1 MIRYAFL
8 FIRYDKPKSIGV
20 VLGIIISIFLVGQQT
35 GIFLFLTGTMSA
47 LVDNIEADLWVV
59 DNRTADANALGP
71 IDTRIG
77 RQVESLPGVIKAY
90 PLIITRGTAKFPRG
104 RSAPVQMIGTQ
115 PPHFRGG
122 PWQILSGRMGDLVE
136 EGAVSTDIF
145 DRKILNNAGP
155 GTAFE
160 LNGRRVH
167 VAVQTRGVRGFGAT
181 YVFTTLDRARAL
193 GDIPPNKVSAF
204 LVETAGGADIPTIR
218 DHINTTMYGVR
229 AWTKKDLSR
238 STVSTILGTS
248 GIAFSVGTLII
259 FATLSGI
266 IIIGLTMYSAAVDRL
281 RDYGTLKAIGA
292 DNRTIRNLIL
302 TQALI
307 FALVGYGIAIVLIEG
322 FRSGISNSGI
332 LFEYTIAVRIGFFIV
347 TLAISLGGAVFAMR
361 RISRLEPASVFRT

>member
-1 MIRYAFL
+1 MFRFALL

-47 LVDNIEADLWVV
+47 LVDNIESDLWVV
-59 DNRTADANALGP
+59 DNRTTDANALGP

-77 RQVESLPGVIKAY
+77 RQIESLPGVIKAY
-90 PLIITRGTAKFPRG
+90 PLIVARGTAKFPRG

-115 PPHFRGG
+115 PPHFLGG
-122 PWQILSGRMGDLVE
+122 PWQIISGRMENLLED
-136 EGAVSTDIF
+136 GAVSTDIF

-160 LNGRRVH
+160 INGRRVR
-167 VAVQTRGVRGFGAT
+167 VAVQTRGVRGFGST
-181 YVFTTLDRARAL
+181 YVFTTLDRARAI
-193 GDIPPNKVSAF
+193 GDIPQNKVSAF
-204 LVETAGGADIPTIR
+204 LIKTEGGADIPTIR

-248 GIAFSVGTLII
+248 GIAFSIGTLII

-281 RDYGTLKAIGA
+281 RDYGTFKAIGA

-302 TQALI
+302 IQAMV
-307 FALVGYGIAIVLIEG
+307 FALVGYGIAVVLIEG

-332 LFEYTIAVRIGFFIV
+332 LFEYSNAVRIAFFVV
-347 TLAISLGGAVFAMR
+347 TLAISLGGAIFAMR
-361 RISRLEPASVFRT
+361 RISRLEPASVFRA

>member
-1 MIRYAFL
+1 M
-8 FIRYDKPKSIGV
+8 IGV
-20 VLGIIISIFLVGQQT
+20 
-35 GIFLFLTGTMSA
+35 
-47 LVDNIEADLWVV
+47 
-59 DNRTADANALGP
+59 
-71 IDTRIG
+71 
-77 RQVESLPGVIKAY
+77 LP
-90 PLIITRGTAKFPRG
+90 PR
-104 RSAPVQMIGTQ
+104 
-115 PPHFRGG
+115 FRGG

-181 YVFTTLDRARAL
+181 YIFTTLDRARAL
-193 GDIPPNKVSAF
+193 GDFPANKVSAF
-204 LVETAGGADIPTIR
+204 LVETADRADIKTIR
-218 DHINTTMYGVR
+218 NHINTTMYGVR
-229 AWTKKDLSR
+229 AWTKKELSR

-307 FALVGYGIAIVLIEG
+307 FRPGWIRHSHCTHRGVPVGNFQLRHPIRIHQCCQNRFLRRNPGYL
-322 FRSGISNSGI
+322 SGRGS
-332 LFEYTIAVRIGFFIV
+332 LRHAPHLPVR
-347 TLAISLGGAVFAMR
+347 TR
-361 RISRLEPASVFRT
+361 QRL